1 MLAKPERCGDRL
13 SSLTVSLF
21 QARRRIA
28 RRRHRIKHLRDKMLG
43 R

>member
-1 MLAKPERCGDRL
+1 MTSCFRGCNA
-13 SSLTVSLF
+13 SSLTVSF
-21 QARRRIA
+21 SMRRSYA